1 MTTNDSTARGVQKI
15 LEWRFTRGLELLLAF
30 LGIVL
35 TVYHIWEGVFAEGKA
50 LSASYKITLLAEGSE
65 DFSIKNYVRP
75 ELNDYVRIVDLGI
88 ILWNSGSQIVNHGD
102 IRGED
107 QTIGIEIELGS
118 SSQLMENG
126 WKLTRQM
133 TSIQNNFNLLSQG
146 NNRFTLT
153 WQALDPRDF
162 VQAHFLIATKLEK
175 ERIDN
180 IRPNFTG
187 SVTGTK
193 GNVAVDATPYTSKQ
207 RLRAFIFTLIS
218 CVILLLAGR
227 AFLKAFPQP
236 PAFLR
241 NLKETYQLPAMIV
254 FILIAVSAFAAI
266 SVGIAGGVAYYMTSV
281 PDWSTL
287 SIYSIREDLKVP
299 PF

>member
-118 SSQLMENG
+118 SSQLME
-126 WKLTRQM
+126 
-133 TSIQNNFNLLSQG
+133 
-146 NNRFTLT
+146 
-153 WQALDPRDF
+153 
-162 VQAHFLIATKLEK
+162 
-175 ERIDN
+175 
-180 IRPNFTG
+180 
-187 SVTGTK
+187 
-193 GNVAVDATPYTSKQ
+193 
-207 RLRAFIFTLIS
+207 
-218 CVILLLAGR
+218 
-227 AFLKAFPQP
+227 
-236 PAFLR
+236 
-241 NLKETYQLPAMIV
+241 
-254 FILIAVSAFAAI
+254 
-266 SVGIAGGVAYYMTSV
+266 
-281 PDWSTL
+281 
-287 SIYSIREDLKVP
+287 
-299 PF
+299 